1 MKRHQR
7 RMQTLSTT
15 QGRRIRRQRIGSPH
29 RGRSEVAVE
38 GGVEAARGGRPPNT
52 VLTVVPVPAGALGW
66 LVTHN
71 VVITLGLALIVGL
84 VVTCVV
90 WHIVREE
97 TRQVE
102 LREKGATDRL
112 QICHHSERVLAE
124 THRSVY
130 MATVCGPSAWAADA
144 RAVRE
149 DARQA
154 ARELRQST
162 SLEEAMRITRAQG
175 PDAAEDR
182 DDGPGS
188 AGPLTAA

>member
-15 QGRRIRRQRIGSPH
+15 QGRRNRPQRVGSPH
-29 RGRSEVAVE
+29 QGRSEVAVE
-38 GGVEAARGGRPPNT
+38 GRVDAVRGGKPPKT

-71 VVITLGLALIVGL
+71 VVVTLGLALIVGL
-84 VVTCVV
+84 VVIGVV

-124 THRSVY
+124 THRLSTWLRYLGPARRPPMLAPFARMRARRRGSSGSRPAWRKLCVSRVHRSLTPPRI
-130 MATVCGPSAWAADA
+130 ATTGRVLPA
-144 RAVRE
+144 
-149 DARQA
+149 
-154 ARELRQST
+154 
-162 SLEEAMRITRAQG
+162 
-175 PDAAEDR
+175 P
-182 DDGPGS
+182 
-188 AGPLTAA
+188 

>member
-1 MKRHQR
+1 
-7 RMQTLSTT
+7 
-15 QGRRIRRQRIGSPH
+15 
-29 RGRSEVAVE
+29 V
-38 GGVEAARGGRPPNT
+38 RGGRLPKT

-66 LVTHN
+66 VVTHN

-84 VVTCVV
+84 VVIGLV

-130 MATVCGPSAWAADA
+130 RATVCGPSASAADA

-154 ARELRQST
+154 ARELRRST

-182 DDGPGS
+182 DDGPGP